1 MQRMKNTPKDTML
14 LIKAS
19 KAEHNAFKKLAD
31 SRHMNLSQLIREL
44 LHRELEAGKKSE
56 AA

>member
-1 MQRMKNTPKDTML
+1 M
-14 LIKAS
+14 IKAS
-19 KAEHNAFKKLAD
+19 KAEHNAFTKLAD
-31 SRHMNLSQLIREL
+31 SRHTTLSQLVRDL